1 MNACRL
7 ILLTLIVLVT
17 SACAGDN
24 VQQKADASS
33 SPTPIAADRAAESS
47 ASTSEAARATGIAG
61 SARTGTA
68 AEPVTPPSAGDAQTV
83 PLTSAN
89 DAVSPGTEG
98 SARDPWEGF
107 NRRMHGVNN
116 GIDKYVTRPLA
127 ITYEK
132 ITPESV
138 QSSVTRFFKNLG
150 EPTTAVNH
158 TLQGRPGQGAQSL
171 GRFVVNSTI
180 GIGGLFDP
188 ASHIGLSRQSSEDF
202 GQTLATWGWR
212 DSRYLVMPLLGPRT
226 VRDTVSMVG
235 DQPLSPIGYVENSG
249 VAYTLQVM
257 KLVDGRAR
265 ALPMDEARE
274 QAEDEYVLVR
284 DAWMQRRDR
293 QIDQDL

>member
-1 MNACRL
+1 M
-7 ILLTLIVLVT
+7 
-17 SACAGDN
+17 
-24 VQQKADASS
+24 
-33 SPTPIAADRAAESS
+33 
-47 ASTSEAARATGIAG
+47 
-61 SARTGTA
+61 
-68 AEPVTPPSAGDAQTV
+68 PP
-83 PLTSAN
+83 LMSAN
-89 DAVSPGTEG
+89 DTIPPGPKG
-98 SARDPWEGF
+98 STRDPWEGF
-107 NRRMHGVNN
+107 NRRMHSVNN
-116 GIDKYVTRPLA
+116 GIDRYVTRPLA

-138 QSSVTRFFKNLG
+138 QSSVTRFFKNLS

-249 VAYTLQVM
+249 VVYTLQVM

-265 ALPMDEARE
+265 AFPMDEARK

-284 DAWMQRRDR
+284 DAWIQRRDS
-293 QIDQDL
+293 QIAQDP